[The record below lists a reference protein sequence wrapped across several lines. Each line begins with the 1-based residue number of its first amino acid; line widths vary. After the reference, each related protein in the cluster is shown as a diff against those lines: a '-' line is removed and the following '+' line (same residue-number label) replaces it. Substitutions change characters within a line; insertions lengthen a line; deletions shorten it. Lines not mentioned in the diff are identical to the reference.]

1 MIHNVIH
8 KSLIAVTAIVW
19 MVTALPVGGFAQ
31 ESQERS
37 SPTPLI
43 AGVQVDVDTQ
53 TMTIM
58 GLNLG
63 GISGGSLALAQLTLM
78 STSPNTVTAML
89 PPYPAGTYLL
99 ALEQSDGTLSNLFYL
114 TLGAVGVQG
123 LPVQP
128 VASHDTSAGD
138 ARFAG
143 SVQADETATA
153 AIDVPGAFPPFA
165 FDHAGTN
172 NIHFGNRSLESVTTG
187 TFNTA
192 IGANALRSLTAGSYN
207 NAIGAHSLRSL
218 TTGANNFAL
227 GTSALTA
234 LTTDVGNTAI
244 GDFTLQSFTT
254 GNYNTAVG
262 ALALNGLSSGQ
273 NNTAIGTGALR
284 IATTGSSNI
293 AIGSSAGA
301 AVTAGDNNIH
311 IGHPGDASDSN
322 VIRIGAGQVGT
333 YLAGTVHAPAF
344 SGDGSALTGVTA
356 VYQ

>member
-1 MIHNVIH
+1 MAR
-8 KSLIAVTAIVW
+8 KPLIVFALVS
-19 MVTALPVGGFAQ
+19 MVTSFQTESTAQ
-31 ESQERS
+31 EPI

-43 AGVQVDVDTQ
+43 AGVQVDVNSR

-63 GISGGSLALAQLTLM
+63 AVSSGSLALASLTLT
-78 STSPNTVTAML
+78 STAPTTVTAVL

-123 LPVQP
+123 PP
-128 VASHDTSAGD
+128 AASHDTPAGD

-153 AIDVPGAFPPFA
+153 EIDVPGASPPFA
-165 FDHAGTN
+165 FDHAGAN

-187 TFNTA
+187 TFNAA
-192 IGANALRSLTAGSYN
+192 IGANALRSLTVGSYN

-234 LTTDVGNTAI
+234 LTADVGNTAI

-262 ALALNGLSSGQ
+262 ALALNGLSSGH
-273 NNTAIGTGALR
+273 NNTAIGTSALR

-301 AVTAGDNNIH
+301 AITAGDNNIH

-333 YLAGTVHAPAF
+333 YLAGTVHATAF
-344 SGDGSALTGVTA
+344 SGDGSQLTGITA

>member
-1 MIHNVIH
+1 MVR
-8 KSLIAVTAIVW
+8 KFQKLVLVVTAMAW
-19 MVTALPVGGFAQ
+19 MVTAQPVDAIAQ
-31 ESQERS
+31 EQS

-43 AGVQVDVDTQ
+43 AGVQVDIDAR

-63 GISGGSLALAQLTLM
+63 GIARGSLALAQLTLT
-78 STSPNTVTAML
+78 STSPNTVTAVL

-99 ALEQSDGTLSNLFYL
+99 ALERSDGTLSNLFYL
-114 TLGAVGVQG
+114 TLGAGGVQG
-123 LPVQP
+123 LPVAFQETP
-128 VASHDTSAGD
+128 AVDG
-138 ARFAG
+138 RFAASG
-143 SVQADETATA
+143 RADGTA
-153 AIDVPGAFPPFA
+153 AEATDVLGASPSIAP
-165 FDHAGTN
+165 DHAGAN
-172 NIHFGNRSLESVTTG
+172 NIHFGRRSLESVTTG
-187 TFNTA
+187 TFNAA
-192 IGANALRSLTAGSYN
+192 IGVNALRSLTAGSYN

-227 GTSALTA
+227 GTSALAA
-234 LTTDVGNTAI
+234 LNTDNGNTAI

-262 ALALNGLSSGQ
+262 ALALNGLASGQ
-273 NNTAIGTGALR
+273 NNTAIGTSALR

-311 IGHPGDASDSN
+311 IGHPGDAADSN
-322 VIRIGAGQVGT
+322 MIRIGAGQVGT
-333 YLAGTVHAPAF
+333 YLAGTVHATAF